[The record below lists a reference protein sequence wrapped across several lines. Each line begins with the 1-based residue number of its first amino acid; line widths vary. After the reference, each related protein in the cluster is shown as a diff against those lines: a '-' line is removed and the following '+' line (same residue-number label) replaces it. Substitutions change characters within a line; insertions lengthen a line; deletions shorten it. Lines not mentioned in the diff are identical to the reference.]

1 MALSEVQICNL
12 ALGWLGAE
20 LITSLQD
27 DNEGAK
33 LCNANYASARDAV
46 LESAQWSFAIQRRV
60 LTPVVEE
67 PEFTWGQKFLIP
79 VNSIRILKVISN
91 PSNPEV
97 STSWAK
103 EGNFIV
109 ADQEK
114 LYMIYLA
121 RITDTALF
129 TAQFTQALAQRLA
142 ADLAIPITESRNL
155 AENYW
160 SLYLAKLEEAI
171 IRDGLTGIPQE
182 IQTYATSVVRNHGWD
197 TPA

>member
-46 LESAQWSFAIQRRV
+46 LESAKWSFAVQRRD
-60 LTPVVEE
+60 LTPVLEE
-67 PEFTWGQKFLIP
+67 PEFSWGYKFLIP
-79 VNSIRILKVISN
+79 VNSIRLINVIRN
-91 PSNPEV
+91 PNIPEV
-97 STSWAK
+97 STAWVK
-103 EGNFIV
+103 EGNYILANDKV
-109 ADQEK
+109 
-114 LYMIYLA
+114 LYLVYLA

-142 ADLAIPITESRNL
+142 ADLAIPITESRTMQ
-155 AENYW
+155 ESHW
-160 SLYLAKLEEAI
+160 GLYTQKLDEAI
-171 IRDGLTGIPQE
+171 TSDGLTGIPQE
-182 IQTYATSVVRNHGWD
+182 IQTFATSLVRNHGWD
-197 TPA
+197 TPV